1 MENTSEKAINPMED
15 GSFRK
20 RKLRYEKTAE
30 RNIRIEIM

>member
-1 MENTSEKAINPMED
+1 MED

-30 RNIRIEIM
+30 RNIRTEII